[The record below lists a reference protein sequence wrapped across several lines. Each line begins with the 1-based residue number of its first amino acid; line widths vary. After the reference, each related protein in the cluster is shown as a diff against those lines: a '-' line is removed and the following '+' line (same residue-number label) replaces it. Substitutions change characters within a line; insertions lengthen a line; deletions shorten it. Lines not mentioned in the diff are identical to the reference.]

1 MGCPIAA
8 AKVRREEFRIY
19 PKYRAMY
26 VAAFDRMLAAREK
39 AGKPNKTWINGEAV
53 LRWTLEEDEQQI
65 LWQDIG
71 LEI

>member
-1 MGCPIAA
+1 M
-8 AKVRREEFRIY
+8 REDFLMY

-26 VAAFDRMLAAREK
+26 VAAYDRMLIAREK
-39 AGKPNKTWINGEAV
+39 AGRPNKTWINGEAV

-71 LEI
+71 LEVR

>member
-1 MGCPIAA
+1 
-8 AKVRREEFRIY
+8 
-19 PKYRAMY
+19 MY
-26 VAAFDRMLAAREK
+26 VAAYDRMLAAREK

-71 LEI
+71 LEVR